1 MESKGK
7 DEIAEMTSKMQ
18 KMDEM
23 LNKEIFSNPI
33 KEVQEKMRQDLLEFK
48 KIYLKKLS
56 ELKTELAN
64 NKTSFAAS
72 SSPVAGM
79 TSEEINDLKVALEH
93 KKYQVEILKKEFT
106 NYENKTEEEI
116 NSLKTENSKLKYR
129 ISILLKTIEEL
140 ESKSK

>member
-48 KIYLKKLS
+48 KIYLKNLS

-72 SSPVAGM
+72 SSSVAGM

>member
-48 KIYLKKLS
+48 KIYLKNSS
-56 ELKTELAN
+56 ELKTE
-64 NKTSFAAS
+64 
-72 SSPVAGM
+72 
-79 TSEEINDLKVALEH
+79 
-93 KKYQVEILKKEFT
+93 
-106 NYENKTEEEI
+106 
-116 NSLKTENSKLKYR
+116 
-129 ISILLKTIEEL
+129 
-140 ESKSK
+140 

>member
-33 KEVQEKMRQDLLEFK
+33 NEVQEKMRQDLLEFK
-48 KIYLKKLS
+48 KIYLKNLS

-72 SSPVAGM
+72 SSPEVGM

>member
-48 KIYLKKLS
+48 KIYLKNLS

-72 SSPVAGM
+72 SSPVVGM

>member
-7 DEIAEMTSKMQ
+7 DEIEEMTSKMQ

-48 KIYLKKLS
+48 KIYLKNLS

-64 NKTSFAAS
+64 NKASFGTS
-72 SSPVAGM
+72 SSPVEGM

>member
-48 KIYLKKLS
+48 KIYLKNLMKR
-56 ELKTELAN
+56 
-64 NKTSFAAS
+64 
-72 SSPVAGM
+72 
-79 TSEEINDLKVALEH
+79 LKV
-93 KKYQVEILKKEFT
+93 KIVLK
-106 NYENKTEEEI
+106 
-116 NSLKTENSKLKYR
+116 
-129 ISILLKTIEEL
+129 
-140 ESKSK
+140 

>member
-33 KEVQEKMRQDLLEFK
+33 NEVQEKMRQDLLEFK
-48 KIYLKKLS
+48 KIYLKNLS

>member
-48 KIYLKKLS
+48 KIYLKNLS

>member
-1 MESKGK
+1 
-7 DEIAEMTSKMQ
+7 
-18 KMDEM
+18 
-23 LNKEIFSNPI
+23 
-33 KEVQEKMRQDLLEFK
+33 
-48 KIYLKKLS
+48 
-56 ELKTELAN
+56 
-64 NKTSFAAS
+64 
-72 SSPVAGM
+72 M

>member
-33 KEVQEKMRQDLLEFK
+33 KEDQEKMRQDLLEFK
-48 KIYLKKLS
+48 KIYLKNLY

-79 TSEEINDLKVALEH
+79 TSEEIIINEQPKTLEKRINNPWAESGARTVLPGELKL
-93 KKYQVEILKKEFT
+93 
-106 NYENKTEEEI
+106 
-116 NSLKTENSKLKYR
+116 
-129 ISILLKTIEEL
+129 
-140 ESKSK
+140 